1 MSKSLIKTMSIFV
14 GALGTAY
21 VAGYTTGA
29 DSTDSQKVSIPPTK
43 ISSGPTY
50 DLPQQI
56 AGIPM
61 LSGITWAG
69 EMVPVNS
76 DIQERLD
83 REMSVNAYWQSSTLL
98 NIKMANRCFPTI
110 ERVLAEQG
118 VPDDFK
124 YLAVAESSLRNVT
137 SSAAAKGYWQ
147 FREPSAKEWGLEI
160 NREIDE
166 RYHLEK
172 STIAAA
178 RYLKYLHNKFGSWT
192 DAAAAYNIGPTRY
205 ARILEEQEMSNYY
218 DLHLNDETSRYVF
231 RLIAI
236 KEIMKNPAG
245 FGYQIDPKDLY
256 TEDDVYSLEITETV
270 PSWAKFAKQKGISY
284 RLLKYYNPW
293 LVDSKLTVVKNTYMI
308 TLPR

>member
-1 MSKSLIKTMSIFV
+1 MTKSLLKTVSILI

-29 DSTDSQKVSIPPTK
+29 VEGNSADHTTEVATSPS
-43 ISSGPTY
+43 Y

-76 DIQERLD
+76 DVQERLD

-98 NIKMANRCFPTI
+98 NIKMASKCFPTI
-110 ERVLAEQG
+110 ERVLAEHG

-124 YLAVAESSLRNVT
+124 YLAVAESNLRNVT

-160 NREIDE
+160 NREVDE

-178 RYLKYLHNKFGSWT
+178 RYIKYLYNRFGSWT

-205 ARILEEQEMSNYY
+205 ARILEEQEMNNYY

-231 RLIAI
+231 RLISI

-245 FGYQIDPKDLY
+245 FGYQIDPRDLY
-256 TEDDVYSLEITETV
+256 SEHEVYSLEISESVT
-270 PSWAKFAKQKGISY
+270 SWAKFAKQKGISY

-293 LVDSKLTVVKNTYMI
+293 LIDSKLTVVKNTYMI